1 MDIALDSE
9 SKGRG
14 FKSHYDQFVSVC
26 FYFIYYCF
34 CFWSGLKVTF
44 WHHLSSRFTLAFA
57 CEKVVPL
64 PLGLLPSVRIV
75 MECRTVAALTFY
87 GPAVVSKYR
96 LA

>member
-14 FKSHYDQFVSVC
+14 FKSHYDQYIFVC
-26 FYFIYYCF
+26 FYFYYCF
-34 CFWSGLKVTF
+34 CFLARAESDILA
-44 WHHLSSRFTLAFA
+44 SSVQSCTLAFA

-75 MECRTVAALTFY
+75 TECRTVAALTFY
-87 GPAVVSKYR
+87 GAAVVSKYR